1 MAIQKKL
8 SKGTAHLLAQLQ
20 NEVKETV
27 LVGDAKMPGDLEVT
41 LSNTKLAEWQKDY
54 RVTTTLGE
62 RGVSVDD
69 IEAVGLWRRDLQNAT
84 RMFGGDNGVEYLEEH
99 ADADSFRITVNTED
113 NALSVQAAFYRPGKE
128 EQGNTNFISITD
140 QWAGSD
146 EDKAI
151 ENHLK
156 GLTKRLASGKK

>member
-1 MAIQKKL
+1 MAITKKL

-41 LSNTKLAEWQKDY
+41 VSNGKLEEWQKDY
-54 RVTTTLGE
+54 RTTTAKGE
-62 RGVSVDD
+62 RSVSVDD
-69 IEAVGLWRRDLQNAT
+69 IEAVGNWRRDMQNAV

-99 ADADSFRITVNTED
+99 TDSDSFRVTLNTED
-113 NALSVQAAFYRPGKE
+113 NALSIQAAFYRPGKE

-140 QWAGSD
+140 QWAGSE

-156 GLTKRLASGKK
+156 GLTKRLAGGKK